1 MDTAGAE
8 RRRTKRGAACGQYRP
23 AQCSGAA
30 APGAARR
37 RVDPRG
43 CATTTTGG
51 TARTAPRPGRRAWAG
66 AAVEEAAAGVAEQRH
81 PLHGAGVQLCRRL
94 GFPPLWIGGGD
105 NVAAWLAGARLGFPP
120 LLGLLLPEGFCLGL
134 KKKRRKIFVI
144 TNLLLFFLDFY
155 GLNFL
160 WWKWGWCELWYT
172 QLRWEFLAFYGRV
185 CSMCSCIREGGEF
198 CKFESFEFLTISCL
212 CSKFKRR

>member
-1 MDTAGAE
+1 MDTRGGEAPDEARRGVRPVPPGAVQ
-8 RRRTKRGAACGQYRP
+8 R
-23 AQCSGAA
+23 AA

-37 RVDPRG
+37 QVDPRG
-43 CATTTTGG
+43 CATTTTAVRRG
-51 TARTAPRPGRRAWAG
+51 RPRGLDDGPGP
-66 AAVEEAAAGVAEQRH
+66 AAAMEEAAAGVAEQRH

-94 GFPPLWIGGGD
+94 WFPPLWIGGGG

-120 LLGLLLPEGFCLGL
+120 LLGLLLPQGFCLGL